1 MTDATGQSKMLKK
14 TLMEN
19 WRREMHAASLYERS
33 AQTERDEQRKTVLQ
47 QLADLEYR
55 HAQMWADRL
64 QHEGVSADEFKP
76 PAVDEAEKP
85 TSLKLLLQQIEE
97 AEHGNMAWYQS
108 LRNVVEDEGII
119 GIIDQIDNDEA
130 SHQDIDSMLFETKT
144 AEKRLSKLW
153 NNENHRQGT
162 SDWVGDAIYGV
173 NDGLGA
179 IFGIISGVAGF
190 TANTNTV
197 LVSGMFGAL
206 ASTLSMGAGAWL
218 ATKSENEVMQ
228 TTLAQERSEIE
239 ESPEHEIEELA
250 LLYQLKGFGIPES
263 MRIAQQIAQDKD
275 QFLKTMV
282 QEEFGFQ
289 ESGFGKPWRSA
300 VFGGLS
306 TLVGG
311 IIPLIPFFFMSG
323 IPALLAA
330 AVISIVAHF
339 AVGAAKSSITVRGW
353 FSSGL
358 EMTLVG
364 VIVGLGSYLLGLL
377 GAALFGAHL
386 G

>member
-1 MTDATGQSKMLKK
+1 MTDAKGHPELLKK

-19 WRREMHAASLYERS
+19 WRREIHAASLYERS
-33 AQTERDEQRKTVLQ
+33 ARTERDEKRKSVLQ

-64 QHEGVSADEFKP
+64 AREGVPSEQLQRP
-76 PAVDEAEKP
+76 VVNAEGKSS
-85 TSLKLLLQQIEE
+85 SLKKLMEEIEE
-97 AEHGNMAWYQS
+97 AEHGNMTWYKS
-108 LRNVVEDEGII
+108 LRNVIDDEEIV
-119 GIIDQIDNDEA
+119 GIIDRIDEDEA
-130 SHQDIDSMLFETKT
+130 AHQDMDALLFESGS
-144 AEKRLSKLW
+144 AQHRLSKLW
-153 NNENHRQGT
+153 NNEDHGRGAN
-162 SDWVGDAIYGV
+162 DWVGDAIYGV

-228 TTLAQERSEIE
+228 TTLSQERQEIE
-239 ESPEHEIEELA
+239 QDPEHEIEELA
-250 LLYQLKGFGIPES
+250 LLYQLKGFDVPES
-263 MRIAQQIAQDKD
+263 MRIAGQIAKDKD

-282 QEEFGFQ
+282 QEEFGFH
-289 ESGFGKPWRSA
+289 EENFAKPWRSA
-300 VFGGLS
+300 TFGGAS

-311 IIPLIPFFFMSG
+311 IIPLIPFFFMTG
-323 IPALLAA
+323 ISALIVAA
-330 AVISIVAHF
+330 IVSIIAHF
-339 AVGAAKSSITVRGW
+339 AVGAAKSAITVRGW
-353 FSSGL
+353 FASGL

-364 VIVGLGSYLLGLL
+364 IIVGVGSYGLGLL
-377 GAALFGAHL
+377 AALVFGTHL